1 MVVIAQR
8 TDGGSM
14 RNGAVADVVTEGA
27 RDVVPAQVETGSS
40 WTPSDGW
47 VSTTQGDRAAREAGE
62 VAAVVSC
69 EVVVELGET
78 NLWVSLDQD
87 GTTSRPDLVEGAQ
100 PGQFPADLR
109 VSAAGRWYWDTGHP
123 LRDGDLLVS
132 NVLARVDDPV
142 RVITGRAPCPVRSW
156 WPGRWPPWYG

>member
-1 MVVIAQR
+1 MQ
-8 TDGGSM
+8 
-14 RNGAVADVVTEGA
+14 NGAIADVVTEGA

-109 VSAAGRWYWDTGHP
+109 VSAAGWYDAVYRKSHEPIAAGTYNATSAANWRYWA
-123 LRDGDLLVS
+123 LRTSGE
-132 NVLARVDDPV
+132 
-142 RVITGRAPCPVRSW
+142 VRSDI
-156 WPGRWPPWYG
+156 GAILAA